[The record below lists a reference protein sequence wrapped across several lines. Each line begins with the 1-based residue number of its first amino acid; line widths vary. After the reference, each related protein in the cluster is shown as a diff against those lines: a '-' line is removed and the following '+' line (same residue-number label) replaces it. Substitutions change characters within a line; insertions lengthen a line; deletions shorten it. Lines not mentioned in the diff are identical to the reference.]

1 MALPNIRI
9 LATGG
14 TIAGEADPA
23 SDGARYRAGVRP
35 VAALLAAV
43 PGLDGI
49 ARLDAEQI
57 LALDSKDMSPD
68 GWLHLLSAA
77 RRALADAQ
85 VDGLVILHGTD
96 TLEESAYFLHLAL
109 PAGKPVI
116 FTGAMRPADHPEA
129 DGPANLRAAVALAAS
144 AGAADKGVLVV
155 MNAQAHGARDLR
167 KARTTGLDAF
177 EGGQP
182 WTAARPDGRFARLT
196 PVALPRVDILPGY
209 AGAPT
214 MLIDACVADGAR
226 GLVLALTGHGS
237 VPTAWEPALRR
248 ARAQGVAILRASRCS
263 GPVMRN
269 GNADDDGAGWLT
281 AGDLPPPKA
290 RVALMLA
297 LAADWDADA
306 LQTRLPGF

>member
-1 MALPNIRI
+1 MALPKIRI

-35 VAALLAAV
+35 VAALLTAV

-57 LALDSKDMSPD
+57 LSLDSKDMSPD
-68 GWLHLLSAA
+68 GWLRLLSAA
-77 RRALADAQ
+77 RQALADAQ

-109 PAGKPVI
+109 PAGKPVVL
-116 FTGAMRPADHPEA
+116 TGAMRPADHPEA
-129 DGPANLRAAVALAAS
+129 DGPANLLAAVQLAAS
-144 AGAADKGVLVV
+144 PDATDKGVLVV
-155 MNAQAHGARDLR
+155 MNGKPYGARHLR

-177 EGGQP
+177 EAGPP
-182 WTAARPDGRFARLT
+182 WTAARPDGRFANLT
-196 PVALPRVDILPGY
+196 PPALPRVDILPGY
-209 AGAPT
+209 AGAPA

-237 VPTAWEPALRR
+237 VPTAWEPALQQ
-248 ARAQGVAILRASRCS
+248 AREQGVAILRASRCA
-263 GPVMRN
+263 GPVERN
-269 GNADDDGAGWLT
+269 ANADDDGAGWLT

-297 LAADWDADA
+297 LAAGWDAGT